1 MHAIGADEDV
11 ARDCR
16 SIMETCGHA
25 VWMLLVFCERLAK
38 TRVILQPRQEGLAEH
53 ASIDLAG
60 DIPASLS
67 VFEIEAEARQLSRAR
82 IEKHKSAGFVG
93 APRGRPDEIVIP
105 LRQAG
110 PQRIASRVIYRQ
122 AISLTADVA
131 PGIAFEHRHGGAPCH
146 QRVRETQTAQSSSH
160 NDRARSSHVLAS
172 ESLNVLSDVMRL
184 NVPWGIFDF

>member
-25 VWMLLVFCERLAK
+25 VWALLVFRERLAE

-53 ASIDLAG
+53 ASIDLAA
-60 DIPASLS
+60 DVPASLS
-67 VFEIEAEARQLSRAR
+67 VLEIEAEARQLSRAL

-110 PQRIASRVIYRQ
+110 PQRIASRVIDRQ

-131 PGIAFEHRHGGAPCH
+131 PGIALEHRDGGAPCR
-146 QRVRETQTAQSSSH
+146 QRVRETQTAQSSSY
-160 NDRARSSHVLAS
+160 NDCARSSHVLAS
-172 ESLNVLSDVMRL
+172 ESLNVSSDVMSSTYPRESL
-184 NVPWGIFDF
+184 